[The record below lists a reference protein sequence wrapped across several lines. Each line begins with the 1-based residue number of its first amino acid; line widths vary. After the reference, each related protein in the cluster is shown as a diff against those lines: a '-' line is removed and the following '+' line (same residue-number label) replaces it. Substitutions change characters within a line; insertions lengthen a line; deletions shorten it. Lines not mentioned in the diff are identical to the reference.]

1 MAFGVCE
8 DRENLVGIVAG
19 SCLYSAFKSIGATLN
34 FGSPDYAANISE
46 NTGGYFNMT
55 HNNIDTCNYPPEDS
69 DNGEELERVGVVD
82 VRGHLLQEQ
91 VDVEAQRRHV
101 VDYVYAASQVECE

>member
-1 MAFGVCE
+1 MPTFLGH
-8 DRENLVGIVAG
+8 LW
-19 SCLYSAFKSIGATLN
+19 
-34 FGSPDYAANISE
+34 
-46 NTGGYFNMT
+46 
-55 HNNIDTCNYPPEDS
+55 YPPEDS

-101 VDYVYAASQVECE
+101 VDYVHTARLDVVWFSSSEPMQR